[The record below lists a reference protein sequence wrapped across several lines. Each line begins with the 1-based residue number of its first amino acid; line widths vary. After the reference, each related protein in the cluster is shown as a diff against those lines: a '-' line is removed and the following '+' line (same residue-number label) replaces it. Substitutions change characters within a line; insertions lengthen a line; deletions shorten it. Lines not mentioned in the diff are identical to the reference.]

1 MSHNL
6 KENNEDVSNL
16 DEVLDDNKDNDDKIS
31 KEDGS
36 AATDL
41 EPPEDNEKNG
51 SGQELVQEESEPE
64 HNDVG
69 GVDVQGDEKER
80 RLEEGKEEESAT
92 DSSSTSTTTTTN
104 TSTTTVAATAA
115 TTDDSTKTPD
125 DSSTPSLVPPSPVS
139 DSKFYAIRT
148 TGGQER
154 VVANVLQN
162 KIKSKNIGIY
172 SILLL
177 ENFKGYII
185 VEAPDANVAFQA
197 LAGVRHIRGQI
208 RGELPFKDIEGYLIK
223 KPVVTEL
230 AIDDTVEVIGGPFKA
245 MKAKI
250 TRVDYDKQEA
260 TVVLLDSPYQIPVT
274 VDANYL
280 KKASH

>member
-6 KENNEDVSNL
+6 KENDEDISNL
-16 DEVLDDNKDNDDKIS
+16 DEVFDDNKDNIDKIS
-31 KEDGS
+31 KDDGS
-36 AATDL
+36 AVTDL
-41 EPPEDNEKNG
+41 EPSEDNEKNG
-51 SGQELVQEESEPE
+51 SGQKIVQEESATE
-64 HNDVG
+64 HKDVG
-69 GVDVQGDEKER
+69 GAEVQGDEEQKGI
-80 RLEEGKEEESAT
+80 EEGKEEESDPT
-92 DSSSTSTTTTTN
+92 STSASTPITN
-104 TSTTTVAATAA
+104 VATAA
-115 TTDDSTKTPD
+115 TTDDTTTTTAD
-125 DSSTPSLVPPSPVS
+125 APSAPPLVPSPIS

-250 TRVDYDKQEA
+250 TRVDYEKQEA

-280 KKASH
+280 KKALH